1 MNKVLI
7 NISVITATILSFIAT
22 SLPVIATDI
31 NKSSTKIASNNVMS
45 ADLYWYQHDGWKN
58 GSERWKRKKVG
69 RGGWEAFKSVFATSN
84 GIIYAIDKNGDLYW
98 YSHDGWKDGDGP
110 RGPSKQGEGRS
121 QD

>member
-58 GSERWKRKKVG
+58 GSERRIRKKVG
-69 RGGWEAFKSVFATSN
+69 RGGWEAYKSVLATSN
-84 GIIYAIDKNGDLYW
+84 GNI
-98 YSHDGWKDGDGP
+98 
-110 RGPSKQGEGRS
+110 
-121 QD
+121 